1 MSINL
6 TYLVCEYKNIPGVS
20 GAKVGNYVKV
30 VSYNTAMCN
39 FLQIHEQQ
47 RGQEFYM
54 KQSDLFDNKVYVEEI
69 CDVICIALA
78 ELPAVLSIQDVVETL
93 LHVKHGPEIICWVV
107 ANSPDC
113 FREGEPYNVIHL
125 LLFFMTLLML
135 DIFISMNTRTG

>member
-1 MSINL
+1 MPAL
-6 TYLVCEYKNIPGVS
+6 
-20 GAKVGNYVKV
+20 
-30 VSYNTAMCN
+30 
-39 FLQIHEQQ
+39 LQIHEQQ

-93 LHVKHGPEIICWVV
+93 LHVKHGPEIICGVV

-113 FREGEPYNVIHL
+113 FREGIPVL
-125 LLFFMTLLML
+125 VFSLS
-135 DIFISMNTRTG
+135 IFN

>member
-1 MSINL
+1 MWHHNSLLLQLFQTDVYEPRI
-6 TYLVCEYKNIPGVS
+6 NIPIS
-20 GAKVGNYVKV
+20 
-30 VSYNTAMCN
+30 
-39 FLQIHEQQ
+39 LQIHEQQ

-93 LHVKHGPEIICWVV
+93 LHVKHGPEIICGVV

-113 FREGEPYNVIHL
+113 FREGMPY
-125 LLFFMTLLML
+125 
-135 DIFISMNTRTG
+135 ISFNYSIYNYCTWL

>member
-1 MSINL
+1 MNMP
-6 TYLVCEYKNIPGVS
+6 K
-20 GAKVGNYVKV
+20 
-30 VSYNTAMCN
+30 M
-39 FLQIHEQQ
+39 LQIHEQQ

-113 FREGEPYNVIHL
+113 FREGELYSDLFINL
-125 LLFFMTLLML
+125 LVSYDCPQFWFLL
-135 DIFISMNTRTG
+135 I